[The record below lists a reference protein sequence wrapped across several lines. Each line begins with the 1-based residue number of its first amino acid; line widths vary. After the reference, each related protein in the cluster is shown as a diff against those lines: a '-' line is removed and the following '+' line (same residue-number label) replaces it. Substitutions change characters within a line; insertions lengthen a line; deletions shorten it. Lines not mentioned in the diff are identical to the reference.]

1 MPRHSRG
8 NRPAIDAR
16 RGAADLR
23 PWEPEDGMANP
34 KGEAFW
40 RAVVVEAEGRS
51 AAQVAARHGVSLSSV
66 HRWQQ
71 KLAAKARTAIVP
83 LRVAEAAAVAR
94 RVEVRVGEVKVVF
107 EEGTDP
113 AYVAAVA
120 RALGA

>member
-1 MPRHSRG
+1 
-8 NRPAIDAR
+8 
-16 RGAADLR
+16 
-23 PWEPEDGMANP
+23 MANP